1 MYDGSVTRLICPVGS
16 SRLLCGT
23 VCLSGPGGDETSG
36 VERSLNGMT
45 PGRNWKRA
53 VRSIGPASFGAI
65 LPKGDCP
72 GGSHLRVRDDLM
84 IVCDSDLHDLE
95 ALHLALGGDASATI
109 DAPDA
114 EWLLRA
120 YQAWGEDCPR
130 HLLGEFA
137 FAIWDSK
144 KRRLFCATDP
154 MRRRVLYRHIDGD
167 RLTFASSP
175 HALLAF
181 SGVDRSLNEL
191 AMAEFLAASVYSID
205 QGTTSFYQGIDQLPG
220 ATCFIFDDEGVRMNE
235 YWSPESVPET
245 NLDDSACVAEY
256 RRRLIQAVDRHM
268 ASGRQFGVMLSG
280 GFDSTAVACIAAR
293 RLAGEGRRLIGI
305 TAALPEDQ
313 ADVARDSRRHAEI
326 VARFLPNMDLHVI
339 TLDEEDVVARPER
352 EFNILHRPSGGFERR
367 FAAVAA
373 HAAKLGVDVLLTGF
387 GGDQSATARGAG
399 YCSDMLRRGQWRN
412 LIVECVARG
421 REQKCSPW
429 RILVH
434 QGLVPLIPEPLW
446 RRYRAIRLGRRLP
459 LALGTCRAEYAVEA
473 GAMERLE
480 MAPLAS
486 WRPQPTI
493 RGQSQYGL
501 RYIMRSGS
509 ITPMDRL
516 SLASGVRLRHP
527 MFDRHLIEFG
537 LSLPAEQH
545 VRNGR
550 RRHIMRQAGIGLM
563 PPQTLSRADGS
574 DSVMPDFLERMIS
587 AGPAMI
593 KELDVLERNPAVN
606 RRVDFPRLRALISG
620 YSAAQPS
627 RRARQDAQYVLRGYN
642 AAQFIA
648 WFERRNS

>member
-1 MYDGSVTRLICPVGS
+1 M
-16 SRLLCGT
+16 LCGT
-23 VCLSGPGGDETSG
+23 VCLSGFEGDETSG
-36 VERSLNGMT
+36 VERGLNGMA

-53 VRSIGPASFGAI
+53 VRSIGPASFGAL
-65 LPKGDCP
+65 LPRGDCP
-72 GGSHLRVRDDLM
+72 GGSDLLVRDGLM
-84 IVCDSDLHDLE
+84 IVCDSDLHDLD
-95 ALHLALGGDASATI
+95 ALRFALGSDAPASV

-120 YQAWGEDCPR
+120 YRTWGEDCPR
-130 HLLGEFA
+130 RLLGEFA

-154 MRRRVLYRHIDGD
+154 MRRRVLYRHIKGD

-181 SGVDRSLNEL
+181 PGVDRSLNEL

-205 QGTTSFYQGIDQLPG
+205 QGTTTFYLGIDQLPG
-220 ATCFIFDDEGVRMNE
+220 ATCLSFDGDGLRLSE

-245 NLDDSACVAEY
+245 RLDDHACVAEY

-268 ASGRQFGVMLSG
+268 ASGRRFGVMLSG

-293 RLAGEGRRLIGI
+293 RLASQGRRLIGI

-313 ADVARDSRRHAEI
+313 ADVAHDSRRHAET

-339 TLDEEDVVARPER
+339 TLGEEDVVARPEG
-352 EFNILHRPSGGFERR
+352 EFNVLHRPSGGFERR
-367 FAAVAA
+367 FASVAA

-399 YCSDMLRRGQWRN
+399 YCSDMLRRGQWRS
-412 LIVECVARG
+412 LIVECIARG
-421 REQKCSPW
+421 KEQKCSPW
-429 RILVH
+429 RVLVN
-434 QGLVPLIPEPLW
+434 QGVIPLIPEPLW
-446 RRYRAIRLGRRLP
+446 RRYKAFRLGRSLP
-459 LALGTCRAEYAVEA
+459 LALGTCRADYAVEA

-480 MAPLAS
+480 QAPLAS

-493 RGQSQYGL
+493 RGQSRYGL

-516 SLASGVRLRHP
+516 SLAGGVRLRHP
-527 MFDRHLIEFG
+527 MFDRDLIEFG
-537 LSLPAEQH
+537 LSLPPEQH

-550 RRHIMRQAGIGLM
+550 RRHIMRQAGIGLL

-574 DSVMPDFLERMIS
+574 DSVMPDFLERMTS

-593 KELDVLERNPAVN
+593 RELDALEHNPAVI
-606 RRVDFPRLRALISG
+606 RRVDFPRLRALISS
-620 YSAAQPS
+620 YSAARPS
-627 RRARQDAQYVLRGYN
+627 RSARQDAQYALRAYN
-642 AAQFIA
+642 AAHFIA
-648 WFERRNS
+648 WFERRNA